1 MFEFKEIKKTFKV
14 DFWDPTFT
22 VLNSLS
28 FKVEEGT
35 MCGFLGVNGA
45 GKTTSLKIL
54 LNFIKPDSGIVEF
67 SSKLGITNREIFSK
81 IGFMP
86 ERPYFYPDL
95 TGEEFLKYMGSLSK
109 LNPKSCNENIARWT
123 RELSIDYALNRKI
136 KMYSKGML
144 QRLGFAVTLLHD
156 PHLIILDEPMSG
168 LDPVGRKEFKDI
180 FKKLNNQGKTV
191 FFSSHIVNDIEEICD
206 HAVVIDKGNLFYSG
220 KLNDLLEK
228 NATDQYEVCYYD
240 TKIEKNVT
248 KIVIGYD
255 ESVQFIQS
263 FLKNNNKLTSFVRKT
278 MSLEEII
285 YKVRND

>member
-1 MFEFKEIKKTFKV
+1 MFEFKDIKKTFKV
-14 DFWDPTFT
+14 DFWDPAFT

-54 LNFIKPDSGIVEF
+54 LGFIKPDAGIVEF
-67 SSKLGITNREIFSK
+67 SSKLGVSKSEVFSR

-95 TGEEFLKYMGSLSK
+95 TGREFLKYMGSLSK
-109 LNPKSCNENIARWT
+109 LNSRLCNENISRWT
-123 RELSIDYALNRKI
+123 KELSIDFALNRKI
-136 KMYSKGML
+136 KTYSKGML

-156 PHLIILDEPMSG
+156 PQLIILDEPMSG

-180 FKKLNNQGKTV
+180 FKKLNQQGKTV

-206 HAVVIDKGNLFYSG
+206 HAVVIDKGDLFYSG

-228 NATDQYEVCYYD
+228 NATDQYEICYFD
-240 TKIEKNVT
+240 KKTEKNNMEILT
-248 KIVIGYD
+248 GYNQAVSFV
-255 ESVQFIQS
+255 EA
-263 FLKNNNKLTSFVRKT
+263 FLKNDNSLTSFVRKT